1 MLYIQFREFSRKVK
15 FTVSV
20 VSLLFITY
28 NLSAQNTISPYSIFG
43 PGELHDKGFGVN
55 QAMGGAGVALKSG
68 GYINILNPASL
79 TGMDSL
85 RIISEF
91 GVSGK
96 EYRLSSDDNSD
107 AGFTANLDHIGI
119 GFRYTSW
126 LAGSLG
132 VMPFSSVGYTIEK
145 TGYVN
150 GTESSYISTYEG
162 EGGITQFYFGNAIQ
176 LSKAF
181 SFGMNMSYMFGTLSQ
196 VENISATSLVP
207 ELQIDRFYYVRS
219 LYFDFGLQYEK
230 IKNGKQYLVGLTY
243 APKQWLRA
251 KYVINIYDDDYS
263 VVGTN
268 EESNNHIAIPHSA
281 TLGLGVVNPGKYKLV
296 LDYTYQN
303 WSDVEYPLQ
312 DEDFKDLHRIVL
324 GGEVNPWEKREINP
338 LYKNMTYRF
347 GMNYERSYLHLNGNS
362 IQEASLTL
370 GLGIPL
376 PGKISNVN
384 FSVTGGING
393 TTASSLVQE
402 KFLKFN
408 LGFSLNE
415 IAFMRRTID

>member
-1 MLYIQFREFSRKVK
+1 MLYNQFREFSPKVK
-15 FTVSV
+15 YMVTVLMLS
-20 VSLLFITY
+20 FITCS
-28 NLSAQNTISPYSIFG
+28 LSAQNTVSPYSIFG

-55 QAMGGAGVALKSG
+55 QGMGGAGVALKSG

-79 TGMDSL
+79 TGIDSM

-91 GVSGK
+91 GLSGK
-96 EYRLSSDDNSD
+96 QYNLSSDKNTDR
-107 AGFTANLDHIGI
+107 GFTANLDHIGI

-126 LAGSLG
+126 LAGSIG

-145 TGYVN
+145 TSYVN
-150 GTESSYISTYEG
+150 GTESAYLSTYQG
-162 EGGITQFYFGNAIQ
+162 EGGISQFYFGNAVK
-176 LSKAF
+176 LGKNY
-181 SFGMNMSYMFGTLSQ
+181 SFGANMSYMFGTLSQ
-196 VENISATSLVP
+196 VENVSATSLVP
-207 ELQIDRFYYVRS
+207 ELEIDRFYYVRS

-230 IKNGKQYLVGLTY
+230 IKDGKQYLVGLTY

-268 EESNNHIAIPHSA
+268 EESDNHIAVPHSA
-281 TLGLGVVNPGKYKLV
+281 AIGFGIVNPGKYKLA
-296 LDYTYQN
+296 LDYTFQN

-312 DEDFKDLHRIVL
+312 DEDFEDLHRVVF
-324 GGEVNPWEKREINP
+324 GGEINPWEQRAINP

-347 GMNYERSYLHLNGNS
+347 GLNYERSYIHLNSNT

-370 GLGIPL
+370 GVGIPL
-376 PGKISNVN
+376 PGKISNIN
-384 FSVTGGING
+384 FSVTGGVNG
-393 TTASSLVQE
+393 TTANNLVQE
-402 KFLKFN
+402 RFLKFK